1 MSTPVAIYA
10 SLAHYWD
17 HLAPVADALRSATTA
32 PLRGVESPPGRPWGT
47 PLRRGRS
54 GAIWLVASAA
64 DAKRVGP
71 GVPVIYLEHGAGQ
84 SYHGDERARTSGSY
98 AGGDGLD
105 DVILFLC
112 PHETVAARWRARYPD
127 TPAVV
132 VGSPRLDR
140 WHEDPFITMTHQILS
155 KPVGAGPVVAVTF
168 HWPNSLCPESQWA
181 LPHYRSH
188 LHDLRTAVEAAGG
201 ELIGHGHPR
210 AWRQLRREWVR
221 HGIRPVEHLDDVFDR
236 ADVLVADNTSAAV
249 EFASLGRPIVWL
261 SAPWYRR
268 DVVHGGRFWEWTDG
282 MPHVERPEDLVP
294 TVLAVL
300 ADGGAA
306 WADGHARMVA
316 SAYDRTDGLAAQRA
330 AGAIMEAT
338 TRWATRTHPG

>member
-32 PLRGVESPPGRPWGT
+32 PLRGVEAPPGRPWGT
-47 PLRRGRS
+47 PLRRDRS

-64 DAKRVGP
+64 DAQRVGP

-84 SYHGDERARTSGSY
+84 SYRGDERSRSSGSY

-112 PHETVAARWRARYPD
+112 PHETVAARWRARYPS

-140 WHEDPFITMTHQILS
+140 WHASSEGR
-155 KPVGAGPVVAVTF
+155 KGEAGPVVAVTF

-201 ELIGHGHPR
+201 ELVGHGHPR

-221 HGIRPVEHLDDVFDR
+221 HGIRPVEHLDDVFDQ

-268 DVVHGGRFWEWTDG
+268 QVDHQGRFWLWTEG
-282 MPHVERPEDLVP
+282 MPHVEQPEDLVP

-300 ADGGAA
+300 SDGGAA

-316 SAYDRTDGLAAQRA
+316 SAYAHTDGHAAQRA
-330 AGAIMEAT
+330 ADAIVEAT
-338 TRWATRTHPG
+338 SRWAIRTQQG